1 MLTQII
7 HRKNT
12 GRNQSTYLSQVIFI
26 LTILPEVP
34 CFLEW
39 ISGASWQP
47 LPVLVLFWPLVAS
60 GSHFLTQELL
70 ICSVIIVSKSL
81 RMDLLSGWLTIV
93 DLSPNSLCF
102 PHSPS
107 FVLSLVIKR
116 ITTGTSLGGSLSA
129 GVGLHGSL
137 PSLERLQVGLPP
149 SGSDGKASAY
159 NAGDPGLIPGC
170 RRSPGEEN
178 GNPLQHSCLEN
189 PHGQRNLTGYSPWGH
204 KESDMTDQLKLSQV
218 GWHQPSPA
226 DSALPCLEM
235 SSLASACP
243 PSDATE
249 SPESVPWVPSNSQL
263 SMHCLQQVTS
273 TMASS
278 GSRHVASWLPVPASG
293 PGIL

>member
-107 FVLSLVIKR
+107 FVLSLVFQTMSFSNYVIFCHHNTF
-116 ITTGTSLGGSLSA
+116 IQVSLKMWFSEKVVLF
-129 GVGLHGSL
+129 LNWRK
-137 PSLERLQVGLPP
+137 ER
-149 SGSDGKASAY
+149 DF
-159 NAGDPGLIPGC
+159 
-170 RRSPGEEN
+170 
-178 GNPLQHSCLEN
+178 
-189 PHGQRNLTGYSPWGH
+189 
-204 KESDMTDQLKLSQV
+204 
-218 GWHQPSPA
+218 
-226 DSALPCLEM
+226 
-235 SSLASACP
+235 
-243 PSDATE
+243 
-249 SPESVPWVPSNSQL
+249 
-263 SMHCLQQVTS
+263 
-273 TMASS
+273 
-278 GSRHVASWLPVPASG
+278 
-293 PGIL
+293 